1 MIASE
6 YQRRRSV
13 IENSKYYR
21 ECKVNAN
28 ENDFGSTKVPSG
40 LAAMTLAWS
49 LITPMIY
56 IASLSLS
63 FEAPAFM
70 QESV

>member
-28 ENDFGSTKVPSG
+28 ENDFAATKVPSD
-40 LAAMTLAWS
+40 LAAMTLAWPF
-49 LITPMIY
+49 TPPMIY
-56 IASLSLS
+56 IAY
-63 FEAPAFM
+63 FKAHAFM
-70 QESV
+70 YESV